1 MTHFQARGETSSER
15 DERIPRQIRDSGL
28 YGLRTRF
35 RGPATVAEAMQPTL
49 PAAGLCSEKD
59 HKINQ
64 VLWRVM
70 LFRPTIDNSFGL
82 PFPCTGY
89 PSS

>member
-1 MTHFQARGETSSER
+1 MTHCEAFSGACEASAER

-28 YGLRTRF
+28 YGLPTRF
-35 RGPATVAEAMQPTL
+35 RGGATVAEAMQSAM

-59 HKINQ
+59 HKTHR

-70 LFRPTIDNSFGL
+70 LFR
-82 PFPCTGY
+82 
-89 PSS
+89 